1 VKAITFLREFFHCGE
16 TLDGQ
21 TTKSMWSRRDAVQ
34 AVSFGNGLLGLLCEC
49 GFFGRLGLI
58 VPQKVPDHSHPHNC
72 CIQNSLWVIIDPT
85 HTKASIN
92 TYTRFFSYGL
102 VATVRPSKG
111 RPSMTKLDRSTA
123 IRCLFFGVLL
133 VLAPNSWPQ
142 TRPPILEKVAK
153 TYGLDSWD
161 QIQAIRYT
169 WNLQSGALNISHSWE
184 WGPKTGKVS
193 YEGKD
198 KIELATTAADIKLP
212 RDHDQHFVFTAVASC
227 LVCRKWP
234 G

>member
-34 AVSFGNGLLGLLCEC
+34 AVSFGNGLLGLLSEC

-58 VPQKVPDHSHPHNC
+58 VPQKVPDRSHPHNC
-72 CIQNSLWVIIDPT
+72 CIQNSLWVTIDPT

-161 QIQAIRYT
+161 QISGHPLHLELTVGRIEYLPLVGVGAQDRQGLVRGEGQDRTGDDGGRYQA
-169 WNLQSGALNISHSWE
+169 
-184 WGPKTGKVS
+184 
-193 YEGKD
+193 
-198 KIELATTAADIKLP
+198 AA
-212 RDHDQHFVFTAVASC
+212 RS
-227 LVCRKWP
+227 
-234 G
+234 